1 MWVKIGY
8 EKIGE
13 IRSAMLLRIII
24 VNNLASHKHLNKVY
38 LVKLTK
44 TIWALGL
51 IYVKKSSSG

>member
-13 IRSAMLLRIII
+13 IKSAMLLRIMI
-24 VNNLASHKHLNKVY
+24 VNNLTSHKHLNKVY

-51 IYVKKSSSG
+51 IYV